1 MTGRGGGRDRIDRR
15 YELARLDS
23 VLRESRLW

>member
-1 MTGRGGGRDRIDRR
+1 MTGRGGWRDRIDRR